1 MSLLEDNQG
10 RSRERAIVKG
20 LVDGNPPYNDSKKRA
35 EGRGWECNLNFMEGL
50 AIMDSSAVPYY
61 ALFANVPYYADC
73 RTDFQEDNPDHEKW
87 NAKITNCFSDLLKR
101 WPQFNWNIQQVSYW
115 MRLHGI
121 GSAYFDRD
129 GDWRFRAID
138 TGSVLVPKG
147 SPSCVDDRLPFI
159 LIRVPY
165 RIVELWDW
173 IKDEQAAE
181 AAGCNVKAIKD
192 AIRYGMKG
200 FAPSGSYWWAQ
211 PWEYYERLLTNHD
224 LVASFTDA
232 DVVFCCHI
240 LVQEFAKV
248 GKPKKI
254 SKFIFTEHEVVP
266 RDNSDNSQVNEKD
279 NQFLFA
285 DPNSYD
291 SFTQC
296 IVSFFQ
302 NTGDGTWHS
311 VRGIAMRAFKH
322 LEVSNRLKCQ
332 MVNSAFIDSSVVL
345 AGGSARNNERVGLTV
360 WGSVVR
366 LPANTEIKQV
376 AIQGK
381 TQGVMEVDR
390 LLTNHLANNIGMF
403 NQRTLSREDGK
414 GELPTATQVNQ
425 QVAKESSLNEG
436 QITLFYQYLDTL
448 YFEMFRRAADPST
461 SDEEAKRFQQ
471 ELEEEGVPK
480 EALAEMEYVRANR
493 QSGYGSPQMA
503 VLKHQQALPLVPMLP
518 EDGKQTWLEWT
529 FTDIYGPEKSEKLVP
544 REHIPS
550 QDDSIAQLENAA
562 FTQGITP
569 VISSGQ
575 DDVVHADSHLN
586 FMQQTL
592 GPLAQA
598 IQSGQQLPPEQLQP
612 AYRTSQTAI
621 PHIEAH
627 IARLQG
633 DPMRK
638 QQAKLFQDQ
647 LRQLTQFDGKLR
659 ATLFDAL
666 REQQVEAEQ
675 QQQASSLSALDAARV
690 QSVQTQ
696 TALAA
701 AKTQSQIRNQNL
713 KTLHSIRLKS
723 LQKGV
728 DMNLDVAQT
737 SADIRNQRAKT
748 VSQIPSELTGAA
760 A

>member
-1 MSLLEDNQG
+1 MCLQEDNQG
-10 RSRERAIVKG
+10 RSLERAIVKG
-20 LVDGNPPYNDSKKRA
+20 LVDGNPPYNDARKRA

-61 ALFANVPYYADC
+61 ALFANVPCYANC
-73 RTDFQEDNPDHEKW
+73 CTNYQYDNPNHELW
-87 NAKITNCFSDLLKR
+87 NSKIDYAFHNLLKR
-101 WPQFNWNIQQVSYW
+101 WPQFDWNIQQVSYW

-147 SPSCVDDRLPFI
+147 SPSCVDYRLPFI
-159 LIRVPY
+159 FIRVPY

-173 IKDEQAAE
+173 IKDPEAAA
-181 AAGCNVKAIKD
+181 AAGCNVQAIKD

-211 PWEYYERLLTNHD
+211 PWEYYERLLNNHD

-266 RDNSDNSQVNEKD
+266 RDNSQNPVKD

-291 SFTQC
+291 AFTQC

-332 MVNSAFIDSSVVL
+332 AVNSAFIDSSVVL
-345 AGGSARNNERVGLTV
+345 AGGSARNNERIGLTV

-376 AIQGK
+376 MVQGK
-381 TQGVMEVDR
+381 IQGVMEVDR

-414 GELPTATQVNQ
+414 GEQPTATQINQ
-425 QVAKESSLNEG
+425 QVAKESSLSEG

-461 SDEEAKRFQQ
+461 SDEEAKRFQK
-471 ELEEEGVPK
+471 ELKDEGVPK
-480 EALAEMEYVRANR
+480 EALADMKYVRANR

-503 VLKHQQALPLVPMLP
+503 LLKQQQMIPIVPMLP
-518 EDGKQTWLEWT
+518 EQGKQNWLEDAVT
-529 FTDIYGPEKSEKLVP
+529 TIEGPEKTERYVP
-544 REHIPS
+544 REYIPN
-550 QDDSIAQLENAA
+550 QDDSIAALENGN
-562 FTQGITP
+562 FINGVPP

-575 DDVVHADSHLN
+575 DDVVHLDSHFN
-586 FMQQTL
+586 FLQQML

-598 IQSGQQLPPEQLQP
+598 IQSGQQVPPDQLQD
-612 AYRTSQTAI
+612 AYKTSQTAI
-621 PHIEAH
+621 PHMEAH

-647 LRQLTQFDGKLR
+647 LRQLTAFDGKLR
-659 ATLFDAL
+659 ATLYEAI
-666 REQQVEAEQ
+666 REQQIEAEQ
-675 QQQASSLSALDAARV
+675 NQQATSLSALDAARV

-713 KTLHSIRLKS
+713 KTLHSIRMKS
-723 LQKGV
+723 LKQGV